1 MPGRVKRE
9 SREHFL
15 SIHQRV
21 ALSTTLLLLC
31 LVGTTAW
38 YLSSTEEPGS
48 NEGQSTPASGRPNI
62 ILILADDLG
71 VMDVCGYARR
81 VVDNPALDCQH
92 QTPNIDALAN
102 ESVVLTRAYAT
113 PLCSP
118 SRASLLTGVN
128 GAKLG
133 FNNAFGYRRFKG
145 SYYHSQLPV
154 DEGYDKHD
162 TVLRTHAAPNRAF
175 INGSSSSAL
184 APNSATPSLPA
195 FLPDYRSGFIG
206 KWHVGG
212 GIPGYQPADHGFE
225 EIAYLDEGF
234 SFYFDWAKSW
244 DVAGDITQTYLTD
257 NITAQATA
265 WIEAQAKTI
274 QPFFLLVSH
283 FAVHTPLQAIDRDSP
298 ARDPLEGSDSQLY
311 SAMVASLDDSVG
323 AIMDTLDSQGLRNN
337 TLVIVVSDNG
347 ALETRNGSAITSN
360 APFKGQKGSVYE
372 GGIRVPLM
380 LYWPDNFGSDH
391 STIRTSVDLTDLLP
405 TIVSSAGYDLAP
417 YEAYGDGQ
425 SLLGLIDSRSTAG
438 NYSKS
443 HFIYDPFYRG
453 ELVAGDSLSSVPK
466 SVVLN
471 GNHKVIA
478 YHHGQV
484 RLFDLDSDPYE
495 STDISAEKPELTEKL
510 LTELKLWEETIPQRY
525 RSRPN
530 PRFNEKSPSSFPPLV
545 GSEYRQ

>member
-1 MPGRVKRE
+1 MVVITTGNLSATTEHE
-9 SREHFL
+9 S
-15 SIHQRV
+15 ID
-21 ALSTTLLLLC
+21 
-31 LVGTTAW
+31 
-38 YLSSTEEPGS
+38 
-48 NEGQSTPASGRPNI
+48 GQSTPASARPNI

-81 VVDNPALDCQH
+81 VVENPALECRH
-92 QTPNIDALAN
+92 QTPNIDALAS
-102 ESVVLTRAYAT
+102 ESVVFTRAYAT

-145 SYYHSQLPV
+145 SYYQSQLPV

-162 TVLRTHAAPNRAF
+162 TVLRRHAAPNRAF

-184 APNSATPSLPA
+184 APNGATPSLPA
-195 FLPDYRSGFIG
+195 LLPDYRSGFIG

-265 WIEAQAKTI
+265 WIEAQAKTT

-298 ARDPLEGSDSQLY
+298 ARPPLEGSDSQLY

-323 AIMDTLDSQGLRNN
+323 AIMDTLDSQGLRDN

-347 ALETRNGSAITSN
+347 ALETRNGNAITSN

-372 GGIRVPLM
+372 GGIRVPLL
-380 LYWPDNFGSDH
+380 LYWSDNFGSEH

-405 TIVSSAGYDLAP
+405 TIVSSAGYDIAP
-417 YEAYGDGQ
+417 YEAYGGGQ

-438 NYSKS
+438 NYAKS

-453 ELVAGDSLSSVPK
+453 ELVAGDALSSVPK

-471 GNHKVIA
+471 GNHKLIA

-484 RLFDLDSDPYE
+484 HLFDLNSDPYE
-495 STDISAEKPELTEKL
+495 STDISTENTELTKKL
-510 LTELKLWEETIPQRY
+510 LSELRQWEDTIPQRY

-530 PRFNEKSPSSFPPLV
+530 PRFNEESPSPFPPLV
-545 GSEYRQ
+545 GPVHGQ